1 MMAGFETLEGEQ
13 LLLFG
18 CCCNPAFT
26 AADGA
31 APDGCAESMI
41 EDSFG
46 SFPSWGGSE
55 LLYIIAAAAA
65 IGLLLP

>member
-1 MMAGFETLEGEQ
+1 MMAGFETIG
-13 LLLFG
+13 G
-18 CCCNPAFT
+18 CCCKPADAT

-55 LLYIIAAAAA
+55 LLYIIAAAA
-65 IGLLLP
+65 IGLLHDRR